1 MNQSNFQPP
10 VIANWLIDLLI
21 PEEQKES
28 VKGDLLEEFSD
39 LATKCGE
46 SSARS
51 WYWRHSTKTIARLMF
66 RTPWVVALVLLGG
79 LFVLLNFMD
88 LFVGYVSLHLATDNQ
103 NLQVRTIGRFIS
115 WLMYG
120 FAMVGTSSAGWV
132 LAMIA
137 RGKELIATILLA
149 LVFVLSAVAA
159 HAMASFSH
167 LRPLPPSQPGL
178 LMLHAFLIV
187 MVGIA
192 VRQIRLTNS
201 LRRVGG

>member
-10 VIANWLIDLLI
+10 VIAIWLIDLLI
-21 PEEQKES
+21 PEAQKES

-39 LATKCGE
+39 LVTKCGE

-66 RTPWVVALVLLGG
+66 RTPWVVALALLSGM
-79 LFVLLNFMD
+79 FVLVNFMD
-88 LFVGYVSLHLATDNQ
+88 FIGYKFIHLTPDD
-103 NLQVRTIGRFIS
+103 LQVRIIGKFM
-115 WLMYG
+115 WLMFG
-120 FAMVGTSSAGWV
+120 FSMVGTSSAGWV

-149 LVFVLSAVAA
+149 LVYVLSGLAA
-159 HAMASFSH
+159 HAMASFPH
-167 LRPLPPSQPGL
+167 LRPLPPSVRGL

-192 VRQIRLTNS
+192 VRQIRLTTS
-201 LRRVGG
+201 RRRVGG